1 MGKILHIETATDVCS
16 VALAEDGEMIDLRE
30 TSVSQSHAH
39 ILTIFI
45 QEIFHKNKL
54 SITDLKAVAVSI
66 GPGSYTGLRIGV
78 SVAKGIC
85 YGARI
90 PLIAIPT
97 LDIMCYGINRKFMNE
112 GVELSKRTIFA
123 PMIDARRMEV
133 YVSMYR
139 PTGEIIKETSAVIVS
154 SDTFDNFLANDKVY
168 FFGSGADKLTKT
180 IINDNAFFVQSFMLS
195 SAFMISIA
203 YNKYQNEDFVDTA
216 YFEPLYLKNFIL
228 TTPKRKTLVQP
239 GKSIT

>member
-1 MGKILHIETATDVCS
+1 MGKILHIETATDICS
-16 VALAEDGEMIDLRE
+16 VSLAENGEMIDLRE

-54 SITDLKAVAVSI
+54 SITDLNAVAASI

-85 YGARI
+85 YGAGI
-90 PLIAIPT
+90 PLIAVPT
-97 LDIMCYGINRKFMNE
+97 LDIMYYGINRKFKNE
-112 GVELSKRTIFA
+112 GVKLSKSTIFA

-133 YVSMYR
+133 YVSLYKL
-139 PTGEIIKETSAVIVS
+139 TGEIIKETSAVIVS
-154 SDTFDNFLANDKVY
+154 PDTFNPFLANNKVY
-168 FFGSGADKLTKT
+168 FFGKGADKLTQT
-180 IINDNAFFVQSFMLS
+180 IINDNAFFVKDFKLS
-195 SAFMISIA
+195 SAYMIPIA
-203 YNKYQNEDFVDTA
+203 YSKFQNKDFVDTA
-216 YFEPLYLKNFIL
+216 YFEPFYLKNFIS
-228 TTPKRKTLVQP
+228 TTPKRNTLVQT